1 MIRRSILWPLCAIA
15 LAVAC
20 ADSEPA
26 EPPTTT
32 PAITA
37 PGLEASGA
45 RRDGH
50 FRQLLGLVAITAP
63 YHNTVKARA
72 AGFDGTGEPCVASPD
87 GGMGY
92 HWVNGPRVDGQV
104 QWDQPEVL
112 VFMPSPDAS
121 DGVRLGAV
129 EYVVPMAAWAGETP
143 PTLFGQTF
151 VPGGPGG
158 VLWTLHVWIWQH
170 NPSGMFAPWNPT
182 VSCGG

>member
-1 MIRRSILWPLCAIA
+1 M
-15 LAVAC
+15 
-20 ADSEPA
+20 
-26 EPPTTT
+26 
-32 PAITA
+32 
-37 PGLEASGA
+37 
-45 RRDGH
+45 
-50 FRQLLGLVAITAP
+50 
-63 YHNTVKARA
+63 
-72 AGFDGTGEPCVASPD
+72 
-87 GGMGY
+87 
-92 HWVNGPRVDGQV
+92 NGPRVDGQV

-129 EYVVPMAAWAGETP
+129 EYVVPMAAWAGEAP